1 VSPAERSA
9 TAIKRLASV
18 LESELEAVEA
28 TAQTIG
34 RIVEVA
40 RTPEGEWLRTRALA
54 FELERLYT
62 ACEALLL
69 VGLPSRTKSAP
80 T

>member
-40 RTPEGEWLRTRALA
+40 RTPEGEWLRTRAL
-54 FELERLYT
+54 ERLYT